1 MNNSFEKKAY
11 NGWLA
16 VPGFAIFIVIFVIPT
31 LASFYFG
38 FCRWNLR
45 VAEWTDFDNFVK
57 FFTMYNTKDAIK
69 NTFVFTVWQTS
80 FKVVFGLII
89 AVALNSGIK
98 SQSYMKSILFIPTL
112 FGSVVVSSAW
122 ASIMAPNGILNQ
134 LIVTLGGKGVK
145 WLTDKNW
152 AMFSCVVVDIWK
164 GIGTTLI
171 IYIGGLS
178 AIPKI
183 YYEAAAIDGV
193 TPVQQFFRITLPL
206 MVPSINTVLT
216 LCLIGG
222 FKNYELIYSLTG
234 GGPGYSTEV
243 LGSAV
248 YKLFCTGSYGLA
260 TTGYIIIF
268 IVACCIVLPINHL
281 VSKREEEL

>member
-45 VAEWTDFDNFVK
+45 VAEWTGFDNFVK